1 MTFGPCAGIYHR
13 IAIPVFSS
21 YLGEFSAR
29 MDRNVL
35 GFLLALDRVCY
46 PPVAALNGIL
56 PVFTIQ
62 KKRHQQTLARFP
74 RSSFLQICA
83 DFFYFSDTFFAL
95 CSSFPKGRNLNL
107 DPFPQI

>member
-35 GFLLALDRVCY
+35 GFLLALERVYY
-46 PPVAALNGIL
+46 PPVAALNRIFS
-56 PVFTIQ
+56 VFTIQ

-74 RSSFLQICA
+74 HSSFLQICA
-83 DFFYFSDTFFAL
+83 DFSSFYFSLFSF

>member
-35 GFLLALDRVCY
+35 GFLLALERVCY

-62 KKRHQQTLARFP
+62 KKKVSANSGKI
-74 RSSFLQICA
+74 SSLIL
-83 DFFYFSDTFFAL
+83 SPNL
-95 CSSFPKGRNLNL
+95 C
-107 DPFPQI
+107 